1 MRGREEGRDMRA
13 GRNKFA
19 AAAMVGKP
27 GFESAVAVVAL
38 FMWRFL
44 NRVKKGVERDIER
57 EREEERGGGKY
68 RKERERKNE
77 TEKKKPRG
85 GNLCVVGAGLGGE
98 LWRRQG
104 QRSRQINVTCLLIH
118 FSLTPLSSDVLFFL
132 FFCCWRDLL
141 SPPFLLNFFAGVSVV
156 PSPPLSTRRLT
167 RPPPPPVAL
176 FADFYKVFNRKKYIP
191 LPPKAVGG
199 YAWSTNPLLVACID
213 RNTRLRDA

>member
-77 TEKKKPRG
+77 TEKKKKTAAEI
-85 GNLCVVGAGLGGE
+85 CA
-98 LWRRQG
+98 
-104 QRSRQINVTCLLIH
+104 
-118 FSLTPLSSDVLFFL
+118 SSVL
-132 FFCCWRDLL
+132 D
-141 SPPFLLNFFAGVSVV
+141 
-156 PSPPLSTRRLT
+156 
-167 RPPPPPVAL
+167 
-176 FADFYKVFNRKKYIP
+176 
-191 LPPKAVGG
+191 
-199 YAWSTNPLLVACID
+199 
-213 RNTRLRDA
+213 